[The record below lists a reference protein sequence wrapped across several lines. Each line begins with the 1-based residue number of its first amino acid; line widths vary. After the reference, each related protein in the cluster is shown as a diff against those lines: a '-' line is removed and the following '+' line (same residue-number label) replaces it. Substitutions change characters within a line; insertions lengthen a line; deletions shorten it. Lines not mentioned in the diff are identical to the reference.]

1 MFAISLAIPPRASIA
16 DEPPKKDGVSS
27 GNSMSGNRIPTFQED
42 EVRRALLPDPLNARA
57 NVCAPHDLRK
67 YPDSEYAYATPPTPT
82 THPVRPPIELA
93 LFPDRKIGTLLSR
106 CQRLRFSPS

>member
-67 YPDSEYAYATPPTPT
+67 YPDSEYAYATPP
-82 THPVRPPIELA
+82 HPDHPPRPP
-93 LFPDRKIGTLLSR
+93 PDRTSVVPG
-106 CQRLRFSPS
+106 